1 MVRRMKPLTLIE
13 HQEMDRL
20 KAKGRLTAAEQ
31 KTLDGLVTRWKAAGD
46 VMPKVLA
53 DLFSF

>member
-1 MVRRMKPLTLIE
+1 MTRRMKPLTWAE

-20 KAKGRLTAAEQ
+20 KAKGRLTATEQ
-31 KTLDGLVTRWKAAGD
+31 KTLDGLVTRWKVAGD

>member
-1 MVRRMKPLTLIE
+1 MTRRMKPLTWAE

-20 KAKGRLTAAEQ
+20 KAKGRLTAVEQ
-31 KTLDGLVTRWKAAGD
+31 KTLDGLVTRWKVAGD